1 MHSRRW
7 AITRPGPTARRWPP
21 ACAWPPSWVWPWAG
35 GTEDDLQALT
45 KLLQAF
51 DLPVHIPCSDA
62 DWAVMEETVG
72 LDKKSTGDSISLI
85 LLEVM
90 GKAKA
95 VKMKKT
101 EVLAQL
107 DALYGRV

>member
-1 MHSRRW
+1 MCV
-7 AITRPGPTARRWPP
+7 AAKLGLALGT
-21 ACAWPPSWVWPWAG
+21 G
-35 GTEDDLQALT
+35 GTEADLQALT

-85 LLEVM
+85 LLEAM